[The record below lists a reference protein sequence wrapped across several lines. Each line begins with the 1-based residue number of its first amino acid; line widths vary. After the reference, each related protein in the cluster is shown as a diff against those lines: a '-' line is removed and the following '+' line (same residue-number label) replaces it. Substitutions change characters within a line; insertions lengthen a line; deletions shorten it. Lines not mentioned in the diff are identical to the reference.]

1 MHKLTLKIFDLI
13 KNFFQFIKIALI
25 FLILVLIL
33 YWIKDLTVSYWSWTK
48 YFAPILIP
56 LLDLSQI
63 FFDGSADVF
72 NSTIEYKYIGA
83 VLILLILFFIT
94 NLVIQFCDKLKE
106 FYCEGRKFVKKIE
119 EKIYNKKLELVQN
132 KEQNAIKN
140 YVIYIATTDKKQKNR
155 TVNIDLTEQNKIMNK
170 FLIEQTSILPEV
182 FENGFLYKFSDFENI
197 DKILDIFFKVLKSNA
212 PIDYYI
218 SVHSYEKSFET
229 EKENFKKLIS
239 LGLANKISMF
249 SQTAYRYSFNKT
261 QKYET
266 VQHGIFQK
274 NDSTFEILCFEEK

>member
-106 FYCEGRKFVKKIE
+106 FYCEGRKFVKK
-119 EKIYNKKLELVQN
+119 NRR
-132 KEQNAIKN
+132 KN
-140 YVIYIATTDKKQKNR
+140 
-155 TVNIDLTEQNKIMNK
+155 L
-170 FLIEQTSILPEV
+170 
-182 FENGFLYKFSDFENI
+182 
-197 DKILDIFFKVLKSNA
+197 
-212 PIDYYI
+212 
-218 SVHSYEKSFET
+218 
-229 EKENFKKLIS
+229 
-239 LGLANKISMF
+239 
-249 SQTAYRYSFNKT
+249 
-261 QKYET
+261 
-266 VQHGIFQK
+266 
-274 NDSTFEILCFEEK
+274 